1 MRKMIALACMALS
14 ALAIH
19 GNLSAQQGPR
29 PTGAALLA
37 ITSSSNASEVDVER
51 ACKNVASGSYTDLN
65 LCLAAQSREANA
77 QLNKAYASALALAAD
92 HPSAK
97 EMVPSLRAAQRAWIN
112 YRDRTCELSSWMEG
126 WAHAPAKRPGCLLAL
141 TGARIKEL
149 DEIGQC
155 IKAQGFKGEAEC
167 PLSN

>member
-1 MRKMIALACMALS
+1 MR
-14 ALAIH
+14 IH
-19 GNLSAQQGPR
+19 LFVTAVI
-29 PTGAALLA
+29 LA
-37 ITSSSNASEVDVER
+37 ITASANASEADVMR

-65 LCLAAQSREANA
+65 LCLAVQSREADA
-77 QLNKAYASALALAAD
+77 QLNQAYASALAFAAD

-97 EMVPSLRAAQRAWIN
+97 EMVPSLRAAQRAWVT

-126 WAHAPAKRPGCLLAL
+126 WAYAPAKRPGCLQVL